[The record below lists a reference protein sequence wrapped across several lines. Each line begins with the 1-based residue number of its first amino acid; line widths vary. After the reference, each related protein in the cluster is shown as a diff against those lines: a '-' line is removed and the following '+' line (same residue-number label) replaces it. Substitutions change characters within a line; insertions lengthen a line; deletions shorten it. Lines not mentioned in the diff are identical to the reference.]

1 MSAPLATK
9 YTTETVLWVTRHTD
23 KLMSFGITRPE
34 AYRFDAGQFS
44 RLGFEQA
51 HGYIW
56 RAYSVVSAE
65 YEDTLTYFAV
75 LIEGGPFSEYFK
87 TMAVGDSILLD
98 KSATGFLLPERF
110 TDGTDLVML
119 STGSGIAPFM
129 SILKQ
134 PSIWTRFDRLVL
146 VHSVS
151 HGPDLVFNQQV
162 AELKDHPL
170 VGEYFDQLIFQ
181 PVVTREKIAGALNAR
196 LPDLIKDDTLSAAI
210 GLPFTQ
216 AATRFMICGNPD
228 MVMDTHKAL
237 SGKGFNLNRV
247 RVPGHILLEN
257 GF

>member
-1 MSAPLATK
+1 MSAPLETK
-9 YTTETVLWVTRHTD
+9 YTEETVLWITRHTD

-34 AYRFDAGQFS
+34 SYRFAAGQFS
-44 RLGFEQA
+44 RLGFQQA
-51 HGYIW
+51 HGFIW

-65 YEDTLTYFAV
+65 YEDTLEFFAV

-87 TMAVGDSILLD
+87 TMAVGDQILLD
-98 KSATGFLLPERF
+98 KNATGFLLPERF
-110 TDGTDLVML
+110 TDGSDLVML

-134 PSIWTRFDRLVL
+134 PSIWTRFERLVL

-151 HGPDLVFNQQV
+151 HEGDLVFNQQV
-162 AELKDHPL
+162 ADLKEHPL
-170 VGEYFDQLIFQ
+170 VGEFFDKLTFQ
-181 PVVTREKIAGALNAR
+181 PVVTREKVDGALNAR

-210 GLPFTQ
+210 DLPFTQ

-237 SGKGFNLNRV
+237 SAKGFNLNRV